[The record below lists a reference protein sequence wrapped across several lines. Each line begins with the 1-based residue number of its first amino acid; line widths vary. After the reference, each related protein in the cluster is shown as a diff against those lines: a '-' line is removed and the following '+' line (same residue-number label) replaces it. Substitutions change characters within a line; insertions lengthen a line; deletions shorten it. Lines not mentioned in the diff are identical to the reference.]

1 MRLYLSSFKLGNQP
15 DRLVSLIGSGK
26 AVAVIMNA
34 LDNFAG
40 DRAHWLAGQADALA
54 GLGFAAA
61 ELDLR
66 HYFDRPGELASA
78 LQRVDA
84 VWISGGNAFLLRS
97 AMRRSGFDEA
107 IRMLLAAHKIVYAG
121 FSAAVCCAGPT
132 LRGVELLDDPQAVG
146 KTYGTAVVWEGLE
159 LIDRNIVVHYKSE
172 HRDAPGADKQ
182 VQYCRDHDIAYTPI
196 RDGEAFVVD
205 GGRTEIVG

>member
-1 MRLYLSSFKLGNQP
+1 MRLYLSSFKVGNRP

-26 AVAVIMNA
+26 AMAVIMNA
-34 LDNFAG
+34 LDNFAIE
-40 DRAHWLAGQADALA
+40 RAQWLAGQIDTLA
-54 GLGFAAA
+54 GLGFAAT

-66 HYFDRPGELASA
+66 HYVDRPGELASA
-78 LQRVDA
+78 LQRIDA
-84 VWISGGNAFLLRS
+84 VWINGGNAFLLRS

-107 IRMLLAAHKIVYAG
+107 IRALLAADKIVYAG

-132 LRGVELLDDPQAVG
+132 LRGVELLDDPDAVG
-146 KTYGTAVVWEGLE
+146 ETYGSELVWDGLG
-159 LIDRNIVVHYKSE
+159 LTDRNIIVHYKSE

-182 VQYCRDHDIAYTPI
+182 AQYCRDHGIAYTPI

-205 GGRTEIVG
+205 GETSEIVA